1 MLDFQGVSVRY
12 GFQDVLSDVTFR
24 VNKGERVGIVG
35 PNGSGKST
43 LFKIILGELS
53 TDKGELII
61 EEKPRIGST
70 RQHPEPDTP
79 EETLLEYSMR
89 GVPGFHELE
98 ERMHALEAALDSLN
112 GVNGSNAFNGLSGAN
127 GPNGHSSVNGA
138 NAFNGLNKDKLL
150 REYGE
155 VQTEFEHLGGYDLET
170 RVKVALGGLGFAT
183 DEFSKPFASFS
194 GGWRM
199 RAELSRVLAS
209 EPDLLLLDEP
219 SNYLD
224 LPAVDW
230 LQGFLK
236 QYHGTLMLI
245 SHDRYLLRTLTDII
259 VEVDAETATRY
270 EGNLDWYLKEREV
283 RYQHLLAAKE
293 NQDHHREQLQ
303 RFVDRFRAQATK
315 AAQAQSRQ
323 KLIDKIDE
331 KRIVLPKRYSRRGRL
346 RLAEPPPS
354 GVEMFR
360 CENLFFTY
368 EEGEKVRREE
378 GEKYFP
384 PSHLPTSSPSHLPT
398 SSPSH
403 LPTSSPSHLPHYV
416 LHDVS
421 FNIMRGDKV
430 ALIGYNGLGKS
441 TLMRLIAGTRKPT
454 SGKAI
459 LGHNVVPGYLSQEF
473 AETIPPDLSVYRIA
487 KSAWQGA
494 TNITGEKNFR
504 NQLGAFG
511 FDENDVEKPAG
522 VLSGGE
528 KIRLA
533 FLRLFLQAPN
543 FLLLDEPTTHLDLDG
558 RKLLQEALT
567 AYKGTILLVSHDI
580 EFVRAVA
587 TSVLEITREGI
598 RSFPGGYDYYMEK
611 KAQLPT
617 PGAHAKDQKQ
627 AAPQPGA
634 RLTSKE
640 LRQQRAA
647 ERAKIAPKVKE
658 LKKRVETA
666 EKKLEELQAALEAT
680 SEELFNPKPTT
691 NFAEAN
697 RQVQI
702 IQYEIDRY
710 TKEWEDAAT
719 ELESL
724 DKNGE
729 EA

>member
-1 MLDFQGVSVRY
+1 MLDFKNISVHY
-12 GFQDVLSDVTFR
+12 GLQDVLTNVSFR
-24 VNKGERVGIVG
+24 VNKGERVGVVG

-43 LFKIILGELS
+43 LFKIILGEMS
-53 TDKGELII
+53 TDHGELVI

-79 EETLLEYSMR
+79 DETLLEYSMR
-89 GVPGFHELE
+89 GIPGFHELE
-98 ERMHALEAALDSLN
+98 QRMRALEEKLDS
-112 GVNGSNAFNGLSGAN
+112 GD
-127 GPNGHSSVNGA
+127 PNV
-138 NAFNGLNKDKLL
+138 LK
-150 REYGE
+150 EYGE

-170 RVKVALGGLGFAT
+170 RVKVALGGLGFT
-183 DEFSKPFASFS
+183 TEEFAKPFASFS

-209 EPDLLLLDEP
+209 HPDLLLLDEP

-230 LQGFLK
+230 LQKFLK
-236 QYHGTLMLI
+236 QYRGTLMLI

-259 VEVDAETATRY
+259 VEVDAGTCTRY
-270 EGNLDWYLKEREV
+270 EGNLDWYLREREV
-283 RYQHLLAAKE
+283 RYQHLLQAKE

-331 KRIVLPKRYSRRGRL
+331 ERIVLPKRYTQSGRL

-354 GVEMFR
+354 GIEMFR
-360 CENLFFTY
+360 CENLFFSY
-368 EEGEKVRREE
+368 DGVKN
-378 GEKYFP
+378 
-384 PSHLPTSSPSHLPT
+384 
-398 SSPSH
+398 
-403 LPTSSPSHLPHYV
+403 V
-416 LHDVS
+416 LHDVA
-421 FNIMRGDKV
+421 FNVSRGDKV

-441 TLMRLIAGTRKPT
+441 TLMRIIAGARQPT
-454 SGKAI
+454 SGKAVI
-459 LGHNVVPGYLSQEF
+459 GHNVIPGYLSQEL
-473 AETIPPDLSVYRIA
+473 AETIPPDLTVYRVA
-487 KSAWQGA
+487 KNAWQGG
-494 TNITGEKNFR
+494 TNLSGEKNFR

-511 FDENDVEKPAG
+511 FDENDVEKQAG

-558 RKLLQEALT
+558 RRLLQEALQQ
-567 AYKGTILLVSHDI
+567 YKGTILLVSHDI

-598 RSFPGGYDYYMEK
+598 RQFPGGYDYYCEK
-611 KAQLPT
+611 KAQMLAGT
-617 PGAHAKDQKQ
+617 AKPV
-627 AAPQPGA
+627 AAQTAAAAVASDGQP
-634 RLTSKE
+634 RLTSRE

-647 ERAKIAPKVKE
+647 ERAKLAPKTKA
-658 LKKRVETA
+658 LKKKVETC
-666 EKKLEELQAALEAT
+666 EKKIEELQAALDAA

-691 NFAEAN
+691 DFGEVN
-697 RQVQI
+697 RKVRTLQF
-702 IQYEIDRY
+702 EIDRY
-710 TKEWEDAAT
+710 TEDWEMAAT
-719 ELESL
+719 ELEELQNSL
-724 DKNGE
+724 EG
-729 EA
+729 

>member
-1 MLDFQGVSVRY
+1 MLDFQNISVHY
-12 GFQDVLSDVTFR
+12 GLQDVLSNVTFR
-24 VNKGERVGIVG
+24 VNKSERVGVVG

-43 LFKIILGELS
+43 LFKIILGEMS
-53 TDKGELII
+53 TDHGELII

-79 EETLLEYSMR
+79 DETLLEYSMR
-89 GVPGFHELE
+89 GIPGFHELE
-98 ERMHALEAALDSLN
+98 ARMRELEDRLDSGDPKVL
-112 GVNGSNAFNGLSGAN
+112 
-127 GPNGHSSVNGA
+127 
-138 NAFNGLNKDKLL
+138 K
-150 REYGE
+150 EYGD

-170 RVKVALGGLGFAT
+170 RVKVALGGLGFSVE
-183 DEFSKPFASFS
+183 EFAKPFASFS

-209 EPDLLLLDEP
+209 QPDLLLLDEP

-230 LQGFLK
+230 LQKYLK
-236 QYHGTLMLI
+236 QYRGTLMLI
-245 SHDRYLLRTLTDII
+245 SHDRYLLGTLTDII
-259 VEVDAETATRY
+259 VEVDAGTCTRY
-270 EGNLDWYLKEREV
+270 EGNLDWYLREREV
-283 RYQHLLAAKE
+283 RYQHLLQAKE

-331 KRIVLPKRYSRRGRL
+331 ERIVLPKRYTQSGRL
-346 RLAEPPPS
+346 RLAEPPAS
-354 GVEMFR
+354 GIEMFR
-360 CENLFFTY
+360 CENLFFSY
-368 EEGEKVRREE
+368 DVD
-378 GEKYFP
+378 P
-384 PSHLPTSSPSHLPT
+384 
-398 SSPSH
+398 
-403 LPTSSPSHLPHYV
+403 PHYV
-416 LHDVS
+416 LHDVE
-421 FNIMRGDKV
+421 FNVSRGDKV

-441 TLMRLIAGTRKPT
+441 TLMRIIAGRRQPT
-454 SGKAI
+454 SGRAI
-459 LGHNVVPGYLSQEF
+459 LGHNVVPGYLSQEL
-473 AETIPPDLSVYRIA
+473 AETIPPDLTVYRVA
-487 KSAWQGA
+487 KDAWQGA
-494 TNITGEKNFR
+494 TNLSGEKNFR

-511 FDENDVEKPAG
+511 FDENDVEKQVG

-558 RKLLQEALT
+558 RRLLQDALQK
-567 AYKGTILLVSHDI
+567 YKGTILLVSHDI

-598 RSFPGGYDYYMEK
+598 RSFPGGYDYYCEK
-611 KAQLPT
+611 KAEQQKGSARTETAKPAAAEAVT
-617 PGAHAKDQKQ
+617 SDGA
-627 AAPQPGA
+627 P

-658 LKKRVETA
+658 LKRKVETC
-666 EKKLEELQAALEAT
+666 EKKIEELQAALDVA

-691 NFAEAN
+691 DFAEVN
-697 RQVQI
+697 RKVRTLQF
-702 IQYEIDRY
+702 EIDRY
-710 TKEWEDAAT
+710 TEDWEKAAMALE
-719 ELESL
+719 EL
-724 DKNGE
+724 NG
-729 EA
+729 